1 VLGFSSL
8 AEFLLASLIV
18 AIGAALQGSVGFGF
32 ALMSAP
38 ILAFV
43 DPRLVPGPL
52 ILAVTLLLVL
62 TAIREHQS
70 MDLTG
75 IGWVLLGRVPG
86 TVLAIVVLDAMTER
100 GLTVGLGVLVLLAVG
115 ISLLKLHLPRTPP
128 LLMIAGLI
136 SGLMGTT
143 SGLGGPA
150 VAVLYQH
157 EPGDRVRSTLAGYF
171 LIGAIMSLSAL
182 AFAGRLGR
190 AEASLSLGL
199 LPGIVVGF
207 LSSRRTGAWLDRG
220 RTRTAVLAV
229 AAAAGVLSIARGV
242 FPEPTPPPMTS
253 PLPSA
258 KLTASAPQATEAPS
272 SAPVPKAAVSAL
284 RDWVASS
291 HAARGPQGYEKS
303 PEEFAKAMK
312 GTIACGKKKCRAGRE
327 VCVHSPSEDHPS
339 HCERIDSWLSHRTP
353 RPTGGFPPLAGVTAC
368 DGSHNCPT
376 GTVCCLHMLGNAE
389 VQAVV
394 CHASLDECETGEEA
408 CSEGTGECR
417 TPGTRCDDY
426 RCVRK

>member
-1 VLGFSSL
+1 
-8 AEFLLASLIV
+8 
-18 AIGAALQGSVGFGF
+18 
-32 ALMSAP
+32 MSAP

-75 IGWVLLGRVPG
+75 IGWVLFGRGPG
-86 TVLAIVVLDAMTER
+86 TVLALVVLDAMTER

-128 LLMIAGLI
+128 LLMVAGLI

-171 LIGAIMSLSAL
+171 LIGAAMSLSAL

-207 LSSRRTGAWLDRG
+207 MSSRRTSAWLDRG

-229 AAAAGVLSIARGV
+229 AAVAGVMSIARGV
-242 FPEPTPPPMTS
+242 LPEPAPAAMPPPRARAAVTS
-253 PLPSA
+253 ALPHA
-258 KLTASAPQATEAPS
+258 NDAPS
-272 SAPVPKAAVSAL
+272 SAPVPKAA
-284 RDWVASS
+284 
-291 HAARGPQGYEKS
+291 
-303 PEEFAKAMK
+303 
-312 GTIACGKKKCRAGRE
+312 
-327 VCVHSPSEDHPS
+327 
-339 HCERIDSWLSHRTP
+339 
-353 RPTGGFPPLAGVTAC
+353 
-368 DGSHNCPT
+368 
-376 GTVCCLHMLGNAE
+376 
-389 VQAVV
+389 
-394 CHASLDECETGEEA
+394 
-408 CSEGTGECR
+408 
-417 TPGTRCDDY
+417 
-426 RCVRK
+426 